1 MNRFC
6 GAWRLRWT
14 QLGGAEDSVEV
25 HYITFPIYFFY
36 GKVIYGSSTKYSYK
50 KNRTLELSG
59 PGPAQHCE
67 LTAGVGVPL
76 DLQTV
81 IGQVLWGWHVIAFHP
96 HFLCPF

>member
-1 MNRFC
+1 MFSCPSVSCTHCDR
-6 GAWRLRWT
+6 
-14 QLGGAEDSVEV
+14 QL
-25 HYITFPIYFFY
+25 
-36 GKVIYGSSTKYSYK
+36 STKYSYK

-76 DLQTV
+76 ALRMV